1 MEQRYLL
8 QLPGTRLPHWPV
20 GELKTWKHC
29 RWIFTKQNM
38 FSIRALLTEAASTGA
53 ASHWSPAVQH
63 WSLCVFWCTGP
74 ECDVI
79 SLLRQKR
86 QARSPPSGHRPL
98 SWTAALYVIITE
110 RHRQA
115 ELSCLWKVL
124 IEQGE
129 TLASGARTGTRIGG
143 RKDAREARTGQTG
156 TSAALKTCQPQW
168 TRTTTNLASSLSF
181 SESRCAADRCS
192 VLTPVRCDYSQ
203 PRDEFRV

>member
-1 MEQRYLL
+1 MPCPNASYRDPINILDAAV
-8 QLPGTRLPHWPV
+8 RLFAWMLWIIPLRWNRDICLNCPERVYRV
-20 GELKTWKHC
+20 GQWESWKHENTAG
-29 RWIFTKQNM
+29 WFFTKQNM
-38 FSIRALLTEAASTGA
+38 FSVRALLTEAASTGA

-98 SWTAALYVIITE
+98 TWTAALYAIITE

-143 RKDAREARTGQTG
+143 GGKTPERPGQD
-156 TSAALKTCQPQW
+156 KQEQ
-168 TRTTTNLASSLSF
+168 
-181 SESRCAADRCS
+181 
-192 VLTPVRCDYSQ
+192 VLH
-203 PRDEFRV
+203 